1 MRLTRLQIDAVS
13 IGKCL
18 SVTANGAPAGLVR
31 LIHEHLLQRSILLP
45 DGAFSFGLLNG
56 QQVRLRRPHF
66 REAPSG
72 FGISRSVMAFM
83 NLGQIIA
90 IIITSPRP
98 DLLLL
103 SLRCLP
109 DFSCRR
115 CRLIR
120 MPNRRVALLFICHR
134 DAHDDQRHHPEQSKT
149 RHDDSPCHFHCP
161 HLLPV
166 MSLIASAY
174 VMSNACAKI
183 FIRLTM
189 RRP

>member
-1 MRLTRLQIDAVS
+1 MS

-18 SVTANGAPAGLVR
+18 SITANRAPAGLAR
-31 LIHEHLLQRSILLP
+31 LIHAHLTTAVDPLARRGFSRSVSSTDP
-45 DGAFSFGLLNG
+45 
-56 QQVRLRRPHF
+56 QVRLRRPHF

-72 FGISRSVMAFM
+72 FGLSRFVTAFI
-83 NLGQIIA
+83 NNPGQIIA
-90 IIITSPRP
+90 IITSPRP
-98 DLLLL
+98 DLLLY
-103 SLRCLP
+103 LRCLP
-109 DFSCRR
+109 NFSRRR

-134 DAHDDQRHHPEQSKT
+134 DTHDDQRHHPEQSET
-149 RHDDSPCHFHCP
+149 RHDDSPCHLHCP
-161 HLLPV
+161 HLLAV

-174 VMSNACAKI
+174 VVSNECAKI